1 MRITIE
7 KITNKAGDKQT
18 IRLVYN
24 YGSQKGVDGK
34 VIHHR
39 KRKHLNQYL
48 YIKPKTKAEEQHNK
62 ETLGLVE
69 QIKQKQLSDYTKGQF
84 GLIDIPMLFPE
95 TVTPNLI
102 KLTLS
107 IDIDQ
112 LTKELAKQGYQLVK
126 ANP

>member
-7 KITNKAGDKQT
+7 KYLNKVGDKQT
-18 IRLVYN
+18 IRFVYW
-24 YGSQKGVDGK
+24 YGSKTDENGK
-34 VIHHR
+34 TKHDR

-48 YIKPKTKAEEQHNK
+48 YAKPETKAEEQHNK
-62 ETLGLVE
+62 ETLKLVE
-69 QIKQKQLSDYTKGQF
+69 QIKDKQLSDYTKSQF

-95 TVTPNLI
+95 TVAPDLI